1 MVAAQFSELNRLVET
16 RGEPSSSVLC
26 FPHPV
31 TSLLPCWFGQSL
43 KALTC
48 RGPMCEDH
56 KFILSGVMSP
66 LSQSQDPSSACV
78 GSHLLSVLLQ
88 PPGLLPLAGFLPL
101 RPVLAVTLDDSV
113 AHRNSGGIAVFD
125 ITAAHSKPGPR
136 TLHTQH
142 PQLV

>member
-1 MVAAQFSELNRLVET
+1 MQE
-16 RGEPSSSVLC
+16 
-26 FPHPV
+26 
-31 TSLLPCWFGQSL
+31 SL
-43 KALTC
+43 KSQVRCSILAPGLFSKPAFHPDVPWHALC
-48 RGPMCEDH
+48 I
-56 KFILSGVMSP
+56 F
-66 LSQSQDPSSACV
+66 QDPSSACV

-113 AHRNSGGIAVFD
+113 VHRNSGGIAVFD

-142 PQLV
+142 LQLV